1 MGNIETATKLSRW
14 KSICSIEGNCL
25 EAATGGVLYKKAV
38 LKNFAIFTV
47 KQLCWNL
54 FSITFLKSSAT
65 LLKRL
70 QRRCFSVHNGNFYL
84 FSNQRTA
91 ASDYSLFA
99 LVIYLFLLSFYNYDE
114 KI

>member
-1 MGNIETATKLSRW
+1 MGNIETATKLSRL
-14 KSICSIEGNCL
+14 KSISSIEGNCL

-38 LKNFAIFTV
+38 LKNFAIFIV

-54 FSITFLKSSAT
+54 FSITFLKRSAT

-91 ASDYSLFA
+91 TSDYSLFA
-99 LVIYLFLLSFYNYDE
+99 LVIYLFLVIFLQL
-114 KI
+114 